1 MKKEKIDLFY
11 GALLHDIGKVIQR
24 ATGERKK
31 HALVG
36 ADWFDEIADNQVISD
51 QIRYHMANYQSD
63 KLGNDHLAYITYIAD
78 NIASGVDRRQ
88 SNEESD
94 EEASAKIWDTYTN
107 QADIFNVFG
116 VQTDKRYFK
125 PTVLNLKSEPNF
137 ASATYE
143 PFSKGDYAA
152 IATRIKNELA
162 EFEFNQAQIDSL
174 LNLFEATLSFVPSS
188 TNTKEIAD
196 ISLAEHS
203 RLTAAFALAIFDY
216 LEDKGRHNY
225 KEDLFT
231 KASAFYEQEAF
242 LLASFDLSGI
252 QDFIYNIATSGAAK
266 QLKARSLYL
275 DFMSEYIADSLLDKL
290 GLNRANLLYVG
301 GGHAYFVLANT
312 EKTVETLVQ
321 FEKDFNQF
329 LLANFQTRLYVAFG
343 WGSFAA
349 KDIMS
354 ELNSPESYRQVYQ
367 KASRMISEKKISRY
381 DYQTLMLLNRGGKSS
396 EKECDI
402 CHSVDNL
409 VDSKHLVDSEKKNQK
424 VCVICQGLYC
434 FSKEIAHNHFIITKN
449 KGLPIGPNAC
459 LKGIAFEKL
468 SQEDFSR
475 VYVKNDYKAGT
486 VKATHVFVGDYQH
499 TTIDKYADLS
509 KNENKLGIKR
519 LAVVRLDVDDLG
531 AAFMAGFSQQGN
543 GQYST
548 LSRSA
553 TFSRSMSL
561 FFKVYI
567 NQFASEKKLSIIYAG
582 GDDVFAI
589 GSWQDIIAFTVELR
603 QNFIKWTNGKLTL
616 SAGIGLFADKTPIS
630 LMAHQTGELEEAAKG
645 NEKDSISLFSS
656 DYTFK
661 FDQFITNVYDDK
673 LEQIRYFF
681 NHQDERGKNFI
692 YKLIEL
698 LRNYESEERMNVA
711 RLAYYLTRLEE
722 LTDKEERDK
731 FKQFKKLFF
740 KWYTNNE
747 SDRKEA
753 ELALLLYV
761 YEIRKD

>member
-1 MKKEKIDLFY
+1 M
-11 GALLHDIGKVIQR
+11 
-24 ATGERKK
+24 
-31 HALVG
+31 
-36 ADWFDEIADNQVISD
+36 
-51 QIRYHMANYQSD
+51 
-63 KLGNDHLAYITYIAD
+63 
-78 NIASGVDRRQ
+78 
-88 SNEESD
+88 
-94 EEASAKIWDTYTN
+94 
-107 QADIFNVFG
+107 
-116 VQTDKRYFK
+116 
-125 PTVLNLKSEPNF
+125 
-137 ASATYE
+137 
-143 PFSKGDYAA
+143 
-152 IATRIKNELA
+152 
-162 EFEFNQAQIDSL
+162 

-203 RLTAAFALAIFDY
+203 RLTAAFALAIYDY

-231 KASAFYEQEAF
+231 KASAFYEEEAF

-301 GGHAYFVLANT
+301 GGHAYFILANT

-396 EKECDI
+396 ERECDI
-402 CHSVDNL
+402 CHSVENL
-409 VDSKHLVDSEKKNQK
+409 VSYHDQK
-424 VCVICQGLYC
+424 VCDICQGLYQ
-434 FSKEIAHNHFIITKN
+434 FSKEIAHDHFIITEN
-449 KGLPIGPNAC
+449 EGLPIGPNAC
-459 LKGIAFEKL
+459 LKGLAFEKL
-468 SQEDFSR
+468 RQEDFSR

-486 VKATHVFVGDYQH
+486 VKATHVFVGDYQCDE
-499 TTIDKYADLS
+499 IYKYAALS
-509 KNENKLGIKR
+509 KNENGLGIKR

-567 NQFASEKKLSIIYAG
+567 NQFANDKKLSIIYAG

-603 QNFIKWTNGKLTL
+603 ENFIKWTNGKLTL

-630 LMAHQTGELEEAAKG
+630 LMAYQTGGLEEAAKG

-698 LRNYESEERMNVA
+698 LRNYESEEKMNVA

-740 KWYTNNE
+740 KWYTNSE
-747 SDRKEA
+747 SERKEA

>member
-1 MKKEKIDLFY
+1 
-11 GALLHDIGKVIQR
+11 
-24 ATGERKK
+24 
-31 HALVG
+31 
-36 ADWFDEIADNQVISD
+36 
-51 QIRYHMANYQSD
+51 
-63 KLGNDHLAYITYIAD
+63 
-78 NIASGVDRRQ
+78 
-88 SNEESD
+88 
-94 EEASAKIWDTYTN
+94 
-107 QADIFNVFG
+107 
-116 VQTDKRYFK
+116 
-125 PTVLNLKSEPNF
+125 
-137 ASATYE
+137 
-143 PFSKGDYAA
+143 
-152 IATRIKNELA
+152 
-162 EFEFNQAQIDSL
+162 
-174 LNLFEATLSFVPSS
+174 
-188 TNTKEIAD
+188 
-196 ISLAEHS
+196 
-203 RLTAAFALAIFDY
+203 
-216 LEDKGRHNY
+216 
-225 KEDLFT
+225 
-231 KASAFYEQEAF
+231 
-242 LLASFDLSGI
+242 
-252 QDFIYNIATSGAAK
+252 
-266 QLKARSLYL
+266 
-275 DFMSEYIADSLLDKL
+275 MSEYIADSLLDKL
-290 GLNRANLLYVG
+290 GLNRANMLYVG

-354 ELNSPESYRQVYQ
+354 ELNSSESYRQVYQ

-396 EKECDI
+396 ERECEI
-402 CHSVDNL
+402 CHSVENL
-409 VDSKHLVDSEKKNQK
+409 VSYHDQK
-424 VCVICQGLYC
+424 VCDICRGLYQ
-434 FSKEIAHNHFIITKN
+434 FSKEIAHDHFIIIEN
-449 KGLPIGPNAC
+449 EGLPIGPNAC
-459 LKGIAFEKL
+459 LKGVAFEKL
-468 SQEDFSR
+468 SQEAFSR

-486 VKATHVFVGDYQH
+486 VKATHVFVGDYQCDE
-499 TTIDKYADLS
+499 IYNYAALS
-509 KNENKLGIKR
+509 KNENGLGIKR

-567 NQFASEKKLSIIYAG
+567 NQFASDKKLSIIYAG

-603 QNFIKWTNGKLTL
+603 ENFIKWTNGKLTL

-698 LRNYESEERMNVA
+698 LRNHDCMNMA

-722 LTDKEERDK
+722 VTRKEDRSKFKTFKNLFYSWYTDKDDK
-731 FKQFKKLFF
+731 
-740 KWYTNNE
+740 
-747 SDRKEA
+747 DRKEA
-753 ELALLLYV
+753 ELALLLYI

>member
-1 MKKEKIDLFY
+1 
-11 GALLHDIGKVIQR
+11 
-24 ATGERKK
+24 
-31 HALVG
+31 
-36 ADWFDEIADNQVISD
+36 
-51 QIRYHMANYQSD
+51 MANYQSD

-94 EEASAKIWDTYTN
+94 EDASAKIWDTYTN

-116 VQTDKRYFK
+116 AQTDKRYFK

-137 ASATYE
+137 ASETYE

-152 IATRIKNELA
+152 IVTRIKNELA

-203 RLTAAFALAIFDY
+203 RLTAAFALAIYDY

-231 KASAFYEQEAF
+231 KASAFYEEEAF

-396 EKECDI
+396 ERECEI
-402 CHSVDNL
+402 CHSVENL
-409 VDSKHLVDSEKKNQK
+409 VSYHDQK
-424 VCVICQGLYC
+424 VCNICRGLYQ
-434 FSKEIAHNHFIITKN
+434 FSKEITHDHFIITEN
-449 KGLPIGPNAC
+449 EGLPIGPNAC
-459 LKGIAFEKL
+459 LKGLAFEEL
-468 SQEDFSR
+468 SHQDFSR

-486 VKATHVFVGDYQH
+486 VKATHVFVGDYQCDE
-499 TTIDKYADLS
+499 IYNYAALS
-509 KNENKLGIKR
+509 KNENGLGIKR

-567 NQFASEKKLSIIYAG
+567 NQFASDKKLTIIYAG

-589 GSWQDIIAFTVELR
+589 GSWQDIIAFIVELR

-698 LRNYESEERMNVA
+698 LRNYDSEEKMNVA

>member
-94 EEASAKIWDTYTN
+94 EDASAKIWDTYTN

-116 VQTDKRYFK
+116 AQTDKRYFK

-143 PFSKGDYAA
+143 PFSKGDYSA

-203 RLTAAFALAIFDY
+203 RLTAAFALAIYDY

-231 KASAFYEQEAF
+231 KASAFYEEEAF

-275 DFMSEYIADSLLDKL
+275 DFMSEYIADSLLDNL

-396 EKECDI
+396 ERECEI
-402 CHSVDNL
+402 CHSVENL
-409 VDSKHLVDSEKKNQK
+409 VSYHDQK
-424 VCVICQGLYC
+424 VCDICRGLYQ
-434 FSKEIAHNHFIITKN
+434 FSKEIAHDHFIITEN
-449 KGLPIGPNAC
+449 EGLPIGPNAC

-486 VKATHVFVGDYQH
+486 VKATHVFVGDYQCDE
-499 TTIDKYADLS
+499 IYNYAALS
-509 KNENKLGIKR
+509 KNENGLGIKR

-567 NQFASEKKLSIIYAG
+567 NQFANDKKLSIIYAG

-698 LRNYESEERMNVA
+698 LRNYESEEKMNVA

>member
-94 EEASAKIWDTYTN
+94 EDASAKIWDTYTN

-116 VQTDKRYFK
+116 AQTDKRYFK

-137 ASATYE
+137 ASETYE

-152 IATRIKNELA
+152 IVTRIKNELA

-203 RLTAAFALAIFDY
+203 RLTAAFALAIYDY

-231 KASAFYEQEAF
+231 KASAFYEEEAF

-343 WGSFAA
+343 WGSFVA

-396 EKECDI
+396 ERECEI
-402 CHSVDNL
+402 CHSVENL
-409 VDSKHLVDSEKKNQK
+409 VSYHDQK
-424 VCVICQGLYC
+424 VCNICRGLYQ
-434 FSKEIAHNHFIITKN
+434 FSKEITHDHFIITEN
-449 KGLPIGPNAC
+449 EGLPIGPNAC
-459 LKGIAFEKL
+459 LKGLAFEEL
-468 SQEDFSR
+468 SHQDFSR

-486 VKATHVFVGDYQH
+486 VKATHVFVGDYQCDE
-499 TTIDKYADLS
+499 IYNYAALS
-509 KNENKLGIKR
+509 KNENGLGIKR

-567 NQFASEKKLSIIYAG
+567 NQFASDKKLTIIYAG

-698 LRNYESEERMNVA
+698 LRNYDSEEKMNVA

>member
-63 KLGNDHLAYITYIAD
+63 KLSNDHLAYITYIAD

-94 EEASAKIWDTYTN
+94 EDASAKIWDTYTN

-116 VQTDKRYFK
+116 AQTDKRYFK

-137 ASATYE
+137 ASETYE

-152 IATRIKNELA
+152 IVTRIKNELA

-203 RLTAAFALAIFDY
+203 RLTADFALAIYDY

-231 KASAFYEQEAF
+231 KASAFYEEEAF

-396 EKECDI
+396 ERECEI
-402 CHSVDNL
+402 CHSVENL
-409 VDSKHLVDSEKKNQK
+409 VSYHEQK
-424 VCVICQGLYC
+424 VCNICRGLYQ
-434 FSKEIAHNHFIITKN
+434 FSKEITHDHFIITEN
-449 KGLPIGPNAC
+449 EGLPIGPNAC
-459 LKGIAFEKL
+459 LKGLAFEEL
-468 SQEDFSR
+468 SHQDFSR
-475 VYVKNDYKAGT
+475 KKKKNDYKAGT
-486 VKATHVFVGDYQH
+486 VKATHVFVGDYQCDE
-499 TTIDKYADLS
+499 IYNYAALS
-509 KNENKLGIKR
+509 KNENGLGIKR

-567 NQFASEKKLSIIYAG
+567 NQFASDKKLTIIYAG

-698 LRNYESEERMNVA
+698 LRNYESEEKMNVA

>member
-36 ADWFDEIADNQVISD
+36 ADWFDEIADNQGISD

-94 EEASAKIWDTYTN
+94 EDASAKIWDTYTN

-116 VQTDKRYFK
+116 AQTDKRYFK

-137 ASATYE
+137 ASETYE

-152 IATRIKNELA
+152 IVTRIKNELA

-203 RLTAAFALAIFDY
+203 RLTAAFALAIYDY

-231 KASAFYEQEAF
+231 KASAFYEEEAF

-396 EKECDI
+396 ERECEI
-402 CHSVDNL
+402 CHSVENL
-409 VDSKHLVDSEKKNQK
+409 VSYHDQK
-424 VCVICQGLYC
+424 VCNICRGLYQ
-434 FSKEIAHNHFIITKN
+434 FSKEITHDHFIITEN
-449 KGLPIGPNAC
+449 EGLPIGPNAC
-459 LKGIAFEKL
+459 LKGLAFEEL
-468 SQEDFSR
+468 SHQDFSR

-486 VKATHVFVGDYQH
+486 VKATHVFVGDYQCDE
-499 TTIDKYADLS
+499 IYNYAALS
-509 KNENKLGIKR
+509 KNENGLGIKR

-567 NQFASEKKLSIIYAG
+567 NQFASDKKLTIIYAG

-698 LRNYESEERMNVA
+698 LRNYDSEEKMNVA

>member
-51 QIRYHMANYQSD
+51 QIRYHMANYQND
-63 KLGNDHLAYITYIAD
+63 ELGNDHLAYITYIAD

-116 VQTDKRYFK
+116 AQTDKRYFK

-152 IATRIKNELA
+152 ITTRIKNELA

-203 RLTAAFALAIFDY
+203 RLTAAFALAIYDY
-216 LEDKGRHNY
+216 LEDKDRYNY
-225 KEDLFT
+225 KDDLFT
-231 KASAFYEQEAF
+231 KASDFYEEEAF

-312 EKTVETLVQ
+312 EKTVETVVQ

-349 KDIMS
+349 KNIMS

-381 DYQTLMLLNRGGKSS
+381 DYQTLILLNRGGKSS
-396 EKECDI
+396 ERECEI
-402 CHSVDNL
+402 CHSVENL
-409 VDSKHLVDSEKKNQK
+409 VSYHDQK
-424 VCVICQGLYC
+424 VCDICRGLYQ
-434 FSKEIAHNHFIITKN
+434 FSKEIAHDHFIITKSE
-449 KGLPIGPNAC
+449 GLPIGPNAC
-459 LKGIAFEKL
+459 LKGVAFEEL
-468 SQEDFSR
+468 SDEEFSR

-486 VKATHVFVGDYQH
+486 VKATHVFVGDYQCDE
-499 TTIDKYADLS
+499 IYNYAALS
-509 KNENKLGIKR
+509 KNENGLGIKR

-567 NQFASEKKLSIIYAG
+567 NQFASDKKLSIIYAG

-661 FDQFITNVYDDK
+661 FDQFIANVYDDK

-698 LRNYESEERMNVA
+698 LRNYESEEKMNVA

>member
-94 EEASAKIWDTYTN
+94 EDTSAKIWDTYTN

-116 VQTDKRYFK
+116 AQTDKRYFK
-125 PTVLNLKSEPNF
+125 PTVLNLKSKPNF

-152 IATRIKNELA
+152 IATCIKNELA
-162 EFEFNQAQIDSL
+162 EFEFNQVQIDSL

-196 ISLAEHS
+196 ISLSEHS
-203 RLTAAFALAIFDY
+203 RLTAAFALAIYDY

-231 KASAFYEQEAF
+231 KVSAFYEEEAF

-252 QDFIYNIATSGAAK
+252 QDFIYNINIATNGAAK

-290 GLNRANLLYVG
+290 GLNRANMLYVG

-367 KASRMISEKKISRY
+367 KASRMISKKKISRY

-396 EKECDI
+396 ERECEI
-402 CHSVDNL
+402 CHSVENL
-409 VDSKHLVDSEKKNQK
+409 VSYHDQK
-424 VCVICQGLYC
+424 VCDICRGLYQ
-434 FSKEIAHNHFIITKN
+434 FSKEIAHDHFIITEN
-449 KGLPIGPNAC
+449 EGLPIGPNAC
-459 LKGIAFEKL
+459 LKGVAFEKL
-468 SQEDFSR
+468 SQEAFSR

-486 VKATHVFVGDYQH
+486 VKATHVFVGDYQCDE
-499 TTIDKYADLS
+499 IYNYAALS
-509 KNENKLGIKR
+509 KNENGLGIKR

-567 NQFASEKKLSIIYAG
+567 NQFASDKKLSIIYAG

-661 FDQFITNVYDDK
+661 FDRFITNVYDDK

-698 LRNYESEERMNVA
+698 LRNYESEEKMNVA

-722 LTDKEERDK
+722 LTDKDERDK

>member
-36 ADWFDEIADNQVISD
+36 ADWFNEIADNQVISD

-94 EEASAKIWDTYTN
+94 EDASAKIWDTYTN

-116 VQTDKRYFK
+116 AQTDKRYFK

-137 ASATYE
+137 ASETYE

-152 IATRIKNELA
+152 IVTRIKNELA

-203 RLTAAFALAIFDY
+203 RLTAAFALAIYDY

-231 KASAFYEQEAF
+231 KASAFYEEEAF

-396 EKECDI
+396 ERECEI
-402 CHSVDNL
+402 CHSVENL
-409 VDSKHLVDSEKKNQK
+409 VSYHDQK
-424 VCVICQGLYC
+424 VCNICRGLYQ
-434 FSKEIAHNHFIITKN
+434 FSKEITHDHFIITEN
-449 KGLPIGPNAC
+449 EGLPIGPNAC
-459 LKGIAFEKL
+459 LKGLAFEEL
-468 SQEDFSR
+468 SHQDFSR

-486 VKATHVFVGDYQH
+486 VKATHVFVGDYQCDE
-499 TTIDKYADLS
+499 IYNYAALS
-509 KNENKLGIKR
+509 KNENGLGIKR

-567 NQFASEKKLSIIYAG
+567 NQFASDKKLTIIYAG

-698 LRNYESEERMNVA
+698 LRNYDSEEKMNVA

>member
-94 EEASAKIWDTYTN
+94 EDASAKIWDTYTN

-116 VQTDKRYFK
+116 AQTDKRYFK

-137 ASATYE
+137 ASETYE

-152 IATRIKNELA
+152 ILTRIKNELA

-203 RLTAAFALAIFDY
+203 RLTAAFALAIYDY

-231 KASAFYEQEAF
+231 KASAFYEEEAF

-396 EKECDI
+396 ERECEI
-402 CHSVDNL
+402 CHSVENL
-409 VDSKHLVDSEKKNQK
+409 VSYHDQK
-424 VCVICQGLYC
+424 VCNICRGLYQ
-434 FSKEIAHNHFIITKN
+434 FSKEITHDHFIITEN
-449 KGLPIGPNAC
+449 EGLPIGPNAC
-459 LKGIAFEKL
+459 LKGLAFEEL
-468 SQEDFSR
+468 SHQDFSR

-486 VKATHVFVGDYQH
+486 VKATHVFVGDYQCDE
-499 TTIDKYADLS
+499 IYNYAALS
-509 KNENKLGIKR
+509 KNENGLGIKR

-567 NQFASEKKLSIIYAG
+567 NQFASDKKLTIIYAG

-698 LRNYESEERMNVA
+698 LRNYDSEEKMNVA

>member
-137 ASATYE
+137 ASATYK

-203 RLTAAFALAIFDY
+203 RLTAAFALAIYDF

-231 KASAFYEQEAF
+231 KASAFYEEEAF

-396 EKECDI
+396 ERECEI
-402 CHSVDNL
+402 CHSVENL
-409 VDSKHLVDSEKKNQK
+409 VSYHDQK
-424 VCVICQGLYC
+424 VCDICRGLYQ
-434 FSKEIAHNHFIITKN
+434 FSKEIAHDHFIITEN
-449 KGLPIGPNAC
+449 EGLPIGPNAC

-486 VKATHVFVGDYQH
+486 VKATHVFVGDYQCDE
-499 TTIDKYADLS
+499 IYNYAALS
-509 KNENKLGIKR
+509 KNENGLGIKR

-567 NQFASEKKLSIIYAG
+567 NQFASDKKLSIIYAG

>member
-1 MKKEKIDLFY
+1 M
-11 GALLHDIGKVIQR
+11 
-24 ATGERKK
+24 
-31 HALVG
+31 
-36 ADWFDEIADNQVISD
+36 
-51 QIRYHMANYQSD
+51 
-63 KLGNDHLAYITYIAD
+63 
-78 NIASGVDRRQ
+78 
-88 SNEESD
+88 
-94 EEASAKIWDTYTN
+94 
-107 QADIFNVFG
+107 
-116 VQTDKRYFK
+116 
-125 PTVLNLKSEPNF
+125 
-137 ASATYE
+137 
-143 PFSKGDYAA
+143 
-152 IATRIKNELA
+152 A
-162 EFEFNQAQIDSL
+162 EFEFNQVQIDSL

-196 ISLAEHS
+196 ISLADHS
-203 RLTAAFALAIFDY
+203 RLTAAFALAIYDY

-231 KASAFYEQEAF
+231 KASAFYEEEAF

-252 QDFIYNIATSGAAK
+252 QDFIYNINIATNGAAK

-290 GLNRANLLYVG
+290 GLNRANMLYVG

-396 EKECDI
+396 ERECEI
-402 CHSVDNL
+402 CHSVENL
-409 VDSKHLVDSEKKNQK
+409 VAYHDQK
-424 VCVICQGLYC
+424 VCDICRGLYQ
-434 FSKEIAHNHFIITKN
+434 FSKEIAHDHFIITEN
-449 KGLPIGPNAC
+449 EGLPIGPNAC
-459 LKGIAFEKL
+459 LKGVAFEKL
-468 SQEDFSR
+468 SQEAFSR

-486 VKATHVFVGDYQH
+486 VKATHVFVGDYQCDE
-499 TTIDKYADLS
+499 IYKYAALS
-509 KNENKLGIKR
+509 KNENGLGIKR

-567 NQFASEKKLSIIYAG
+567 NQFASDKKLSIIYAG

-603 QNFIKWTNGKLTL
+603 ENFIKWTNGKLTL

-661 FDQFITNVYDDK
+661 FDRFITNVYDDK

-698 LRNYESEERMNVA
+698 LRNYDRMNMA
-711 RLAYYLTRLEE
+711 RLSYYLTRLEE
-722 LTDKEERDK
+722 LTRETDRDK
-731 FKQFKKLFF
+731 FKTFKNLFYS
-740 KWYTNNE
+740 WYTNKDDK
-747 SDRKEA
+747 DRKEA
-753 ELALLLYV
+753 ELALLLYI

>member
-94 EEASAKIWDTYTN
+94 EDTSAKIWDTYTN

-116 VQTDKRYFK
+116 AQTDKRYFK
-125 PTVLNLKSEPNF
+125 PTVLNLKSKPNF

-152 IATRIKNELA
+152 IATCIKNELA
-162 EFEFNQAQIDSL
+162 EFEFNQVQIDSL

-196 ISLAEHS
+196 ISLADHS
-203 RLTAAFALAIFDY
+203 RLTAAFALAIYDY

-231 KASAFYEQEAF
+231 KVSAFYEEEAF

-252 QDFIYNIATSGAAK
+252 QDFIYNINIATNGAAK

-290 GLNRANLLYVG
+290 GLNRANMLYVG

-367 KASRMISEKKISRY
+367 KASRMISKKKISRY

-396 EKECDI
+396 ERECEI
-402 CHSVDNL
+402 CHSVENL
-409 VDSKHLVDSEKKNQK
+409 VSYHDQK
-424 VCVICQGLYC
+424 VCDICRGLYQ
-434 FSKEIAHNHFIITKN
+434 FSKEIAHDHFIITEN
-449 KGLPIGPNAC
+449 EGLPIGPNAC
-459 LKGIAFEKL
+459 LKGVAFEKL
-468 SQEDFSR
+468 SQESFSR

-486 VKATHVFVGDYQH
+486 IKATHVFVGDYQCDEIH
-499 TTIDKYADLS
+499 KYAALS
-509 KNENKLGIKR
+509 KNEDGLGIKR

-531 AAFMAGFSQQGN
+531 AAFMAGFSRQGN

-567 NQFASEKKLSIIYAG
+567 NQFASDKKLSIIYAG

-661 FDQFITNVYDDK
+661 FDRFITNVYDDK

-698 LRNYESEERMNVA
+698 LRNYESEEKMNVA

-722 LTDKEERDK
+722 LTDKDERDK

>member
-1 MKKEKIDLFY
+1 M
-11 GALLHDIGKVIQR
+11 
-24 ATGERKK
+24 
-31 HALVG
+31 
-36 ADWFDEIADNQVISD
+36 
-51 QIRYHMANYQSD
+51 
-63 KLGNDHLAYITYIAD
+63 
-78 NIASGVDRRQ
+78 
-88 SNEESD
+88 
-94 EEASAKIWDTYTN
+94 
-107 QADIFNVFG
+107 
-116 VQTDKRYFK
+116 
-125 PTVLNLKSEPNF
+125 
-137 ASATYE
+137 
-143 PFSKGDYAA
+143 
-152 IATRIKNELA
+152 
-162 EFEFNQAQIDSL
+162 
-174 LNLFEATLSFVPSS
+174 PSS

-203 RLTAAFALAIFDY
+203 RLTAAFALAIYDY

-231 KASAFYEQEAF
+231 KASAFYEEEAF

-290 GLNRANLLYVG
+290 GLNRANLLYVS

-354 ELNSPESYRQVYQ
+354 ELNSPESYRQIYQ
-367 KASRMISEKKISRY
+367 KASRMISKKKISRY

-396 EKECDI
+396 ERECEI
-402 CHSVDNL
+402 CHSVENL
-409 VDSKHLVDSEKKNQK
+409 VAYHDQK
-424 VCVICQGLYC
+424 VCDICRGLYQL
-434 FSKEIAHNHFIITKN
+434 SKEIAHDHFIITEN
-449 KGLPIGPNAC
+449 EGLPIGPNAC
-459 LKGIAFEKL
+459 LKGVAFEKL
-468 SQEDFSR
+468 SQEAFSR

-486 VKATHVFVGDYQH
+486 VKATHVFVGDYQCDE
-499 TTIDKYADLS
+499 IYNYAALS
-509 KNENKLGIKR
+509 KNENGLGIKR

-531 AAFMAGFSQQGN
+531 AAFMVGFSQQGN

-567 NQFASEKKLSIIYAG
+567 NQFASDKKLSIIYAG

-603 QNFIKWTNGKLTL
+603 ENFIKWTNGKLTL

-661 FDQFITNVYDDK
+661 FDRFITNVYDDK

-698 LRNYESEERMNVA
+698 LRNHDRMNMA

-722 LTDKEERDK
+722 LTRETDRDK
-731 FKQFKKLFF
+731 FKTFKNLFYS
-740 KWYTNNE
+740 WYTNKNDK
-747 SDRKEA
+747 DRKEA
-753 ELALLLYV
+753 ELALLLYI

>member
-1 MKKEKIDLFY
+1 M
-11 GALLHDIGKVIQR
+11 
-24 ATGERKK
+24 
-31 HALVG
+31 
-36 ADWFDEIADNQVISD
+36 
-51 QIRYHMANYQSD
+51 
-63 KLGNDHLAYITYIAD
+63 
-78 NIASGVDRRQ
+78 
-88 SNEESD
+88 
-94 EEASAKIWDTYTN
+94 
-107 QADIFNVFG
+107 
-116 VQTDKRYFK
+116 
-125 PTVLNLKSEPNF
+125 
-137 ASATYE
+137 
-143 PFSKGDYAA
+143 
-152 IATRIKNELA
+152 
-162 EFEFNQAQIDSL
+162 
-174 LNLFEATLSFVPSS
+174 PSS

-196 ISLAEHS
+196 ISLADHS
-203 RLTAAFALAIFDY
+203 RLTAAFALAIYDY

-231 KASAFYEQEAF
+231 KVSAFYEEEAF

-252 QDFIYNIATSGAAK
+252 QDFIYNINIATNGAAK

-290 GLNRANLLYVG
+290 GLNRANMLYVG

-367 KASRMISEKKISRY
+367 KASRMISKKKISRY

-396 EKECDI
+396 ERECEI
-402 CHSVDNL
+402 CHSVENL
-409 VDSKHLVDSEKKNQK
+409 VSYHDQK
-424 VCVICQGLYC
+424 VCDICRGLYQ
-434 FSKEIAHNHFIITKN
+434 FSKEIAHDHFIITEN
-449 KGLPIGPNAC
+449 EGLPIGPNAC
-459 LKGIAFEKL
+459 LKGVAFEKL
-468 SQEDFSR
+468 SQEAFSR

-486 VKATHVFVGDYQH
+486 VKATHVFVGDYQCDE
-499 TTIDKYADLS
+499 IYNYAALS
-509 KNENKLGIKR
+509 KNENGLGIKR

-567 NQFASEKKLSIIYAG
+567 NQFASDKKLSIIYAG

-603 QNFIKWTNGKLTL
+603 ENFIKWTNGKLTL

-661 FDQFITNVYDDK
+661 FDRFITNVYDDK

-698 LRNYESEERMNVA
+698 LRNHDRMNMS

-722 LTDKEERDK
+722 LTRETDRDK
-731 FKQFKKLFF
+731 FKTFKNLFYS
-740 KWYTNNE
+740 WYTNKNDK
-747 SDRKEA
+747 DRKEA
-753 ELALLLYV
+753 ELALLLYI

>member
-36 ADWFDEIADNQVISD
+36 ADWFDEVADNQVISD

-63 KLGNDHLAYITYIAD
+63 KLSNDHLAYITYIAD

-94 EEASAKIWDTYTN
+94 EDASAKIWDTYTN

-116 VQTDKRYFK
+116 AKTDKRYFK

-143 PFSKGDYAA
+143 PFSKGDYAS

-162 EFEFNQAQIDSL
+162 AFEFNQTQIDSL

-203 RLTAAFALAIFDY
+203 RLTAAFALAIHDY
-216 LEDKGRHNY
+216 LEDKDRHNY

-231 KASAFYEQEAF
+231 KASAFYEEEAF

-367 KASRMISEKKISRY
+367 KAGRMISEKKISRY

-396 EKECDI
+396 ERECDI
-402 CHSVDNL
+402 CHSVENL
-409 VDSKHLVDSEKKNQK
+409 VSYHDQK
-424 VCVICQGLYC
+424 VCDICRGLYQ
-434 FSKEIAHNHFIITKN
+434 FSKEIAHDHFIITEN
-449 KGLPIGPNAC
+449 EGLPIGPNAC
-459 LKGIAFEKL
+459 LKGAAFEKL
-468 SQEDFSR
+468 SQESFSR

-486 VKATHVFVGDYQH
+486 VKATHVFVGDYQCDE
-499 TTIDKYADLS
+499 IYNYAALS
-509 KNENKLGIKR
+509 KNQNGLGIKR

-567 NQFASEKKLSIIYAG
+567 NQFASDKKLSIIYAG

-630 LMAHQTGELEEAAKG
+630 LMAHQTGELEEVAKS

-698 LRNYESEERMNVA
+698 LRNHDRMNMA

-722 LTDKEERDK
+722 LTRETDRDK
-731 FKQFKKLFF
+731 FKTFKNLFYS
-740 KWYTNNE
+740 WYTNKDDK
-747 SDRKEA
+747 DRKEA
-753 ELALLLYV
+753 ELALLLYI

>member
-51 QIRYHMANYQSD
+51 QISYHMANYQSD

-88 SNEESD
+88 SKEESD

-116 VQTDKRYFK
+116 AQTDKRYFK

-137 ASATYE
+137 ASATHE

-203 RLTAAFALAIFDY
+203 RLTAAFALAIYDY

-231 KASAFYEQEAF
+231 KASAFYEEEAF

-396 EKECDI
+396 EKECEI
-402 CHSVDNL
+402 CHSVENL
-409 VDSKHLVDSEKKNQK
+409 VSYHDQK
-424 VCVICQGLYC
+424 VCEICRGLYQ
-434 FSKEIAHNHFIITKN
+434 FSKEIAHDHFIITEN
-449 KGLPIGPNAC
+449 EGLPIGPNAC

-468 SQEDFSR
+468 SQEAFSR

-486 VKATHVFVGDYQH
+486 VKATHVFVGDYQY
-499 TTIDKYADLS
+499 TTIDEYADLS

-567 NQFASEKKLSIIYAG
+567 NQFASDKKLSIIYAG

-661 FDQFITNVYDDK
+661 FDQFIANVYDDK
-673 LEQIRYFF
+673 LEQVRYFF

-698 LRNYESEERMNVA
+698 LRNYESEEKMNVA

>member
-36 ADWFDEIADNQVISD
+36 ADWFDEIANNQVISD

-94 EEASAKIWDTYTN
+94 EGASDKIWDTYTN

-116 VQTDKRYFK
+116 AQTDKRYFK

-137 ASATYE
+137 ASATYK

-203 RLTAAFALAIFDY
+203 RLTAAFALAIYDY

-231 KASAFYEQEAF
+231 KASAFYEEEAF

-312 EKTVETLVQ
+312 EKTVETLIQ

-396 EKECDI
+396 ERECEI
-402 CHSVDNL
+402 CHSVENL
-409 VDSKHLVDSEKKNQK
+409 VSYHDQK
-424 VCVICQGLYC
+424 VCDICRGLYQ
-434 FSKEIAHNHFIITKN
+434 FSKEITHDHFIITEN
-449 KGLPIGPNAC
+449 EGLPIGPNAC

-468 SQEDFSR
+468 SQEAFSR

-486 VKATHVFVGDYQH
+486 VKATHVFVGDYQCDE
-499 TTIDKYADLS
+499 IYNYAALS
-509 KNENKLGIKR
+509 KNENGLGIKR

-567 NQFASEKKLSIIYAG
+567 NQFASDKKLTIIYAG

-630 LMAHQTGELEEAAKG
+630 LMAHQTGELEEAAKDNG
-645 NEKDSISLFSS
+645 NDNKKDSISLFSA

-661 FDQFITNVYDDK
+661 FDQFITNIYDDK

-698 LRNYESEERMNVA
+698 LRNHDRMNMA

-722 LTDKEERDK
+722 LTRETDRDK
-731 FKQFKKLFF
+731 FKTFKNLFYS
-740 KWYTNNE
+740 WYTNKDDK
-747 SDRKEA
+747 DRKEA

>member
-1 MKKEKIDLFY
+1 M
-11 GALLHDIGKVIQR
+11 
-24 ATGERKK
+24 
-31 HALVG
+31 
-36 ADWFDEIADNQVISD
+36 
-51 QIRYHMANYQSD
+51 
-63 KLGNDHLAYITYIAD
+63 
-78 NIASGVDRRQ
+78 
-88 SNEESD
+88 
-94 EEASAKIWDTYTN
+94 
-107 QADIFNVFG
+107 
-116 VQTDKRYFK
+116 
-125 PTVLNLKSEPNF
+125 
-137 ASATYE
+137 
-143 PFSKGDYAA
+143 
-152 IATRIKNELA
+152 
-162 EFEFNQAQIDSL
+162 
-174 LNLFEATLSFVPSS
+174 
-188 TNTKEIAD
+188 
-196 ISLAEHS
+196 
-203 RLTAAFALAIFDY
+203 
-216 LEDKGRHNY
+216 
-225 KEDLFT
+225 
-231 KASAFYEQEAF
+231 
-242 LLASFDLSGI
+242 
-252 QDFIYNIATSGAAK
+252 
-266 QLKARSLYL
+266 
-275 DFMSEYIADSLLDKL
+275 
-290 GLNRANLLYVG
+290 LYVG

-367 KASRMISEKKISRY
+367 KASRMISKKKISRY

-396 EKECDI
+396 ERECEI
-402 CHSVDNL
+402 CHSVENL
-409 VDSKHLVDSEKKNQK
+409 VSYHDQK
-424 VCVICQGLYC
+424 VCDICRGLYQ
-434 FSKEIAHNHFIITKN
+434 FSKEIAHDHFIITEN
-449 KGLPIGPNAC
+449 EGLPIGPNAC
-459 LKGIAFEKL
+459 LKGVAFEKL
-468 SQEDFSR
+468 SQEAFSR

-486 VKATHVFVGDYQH
+486 VKATHVFVGDYQCDE
-499 TTIDKYADLS
+499 IYNYAALS
-509 KNENKLGIKR
+509 KNENGLGIKR

-567 NQFASEKKLSIIYAG
+567 NQFASDKKLSIIYAG

-603 QNFIKWTNGKLTL
+603 ENFIKWTNGKLTL
-616 SAGIGLFADKTPIS
+616 SAGISLFADKTPIR

-661 FDQFITNVYDDK
+661 FDRFITNVYDDK

-698 LRNYESEERMNVA
+698 LRNHDRMNMA

-722 LTDKEERDK
+722 LTRETDRDK
-731 FKQFKKLFF
+731 FKTFKNLFYS
-740 KWYTNNE
+740 WYTNKDDK
-747 SDRKEA
+747 DRKEA
-753 ELALLLYV
+753 ELALLLYI

>member
-63 KLGNDHLAYITYIAD
+63 KLSNDHLAYITYIAD

-94 EEASAKIWDTYTN
+94 EEVSAKIWDTYTN

-116 VQTDKRYFK
+116 AQTDKRYFK

-137 ASATYE
+137 ASETYE

-152 IATRIKNELA
+152 IVTRIKNELA

-203 RLTAAFALAIFDY
+203 RLTAAFALAIYDY

-231 KASAFYEQEAF
+231 KASAFYEEEAF

-321 FEKDFNQF
+321 FVKDFNQF

-396 EKECDI
+396 ERECEI
-402 CHSVDNL
+402 CHSVENL
-409 VDSKHLVDSEKKNQK
+409 VSYHDQK
-424 VCVICQGLYC
+424 VCDICRDLYQ
-434 FSKEIAHNHFIITKN
+434 FSKEIAHDHFIITEN
-449 KGLPIGPNAC
+449 EGLPIGPNAC
-459 LKGIAFEKL
+459 LKGLAFEKL
-468 SQEDFSR
+468 SQESFSR

-486 VKATHVFVGDYQH
+486 VKATHVFIGDYQCDE
-499 TTIDKYADLS
+499 IYNYAALS
-509 KNENKLGIKR
+509 KNENGLGIKR

-567 NQFASEKKLSIIYAG
+567 NQFASDKKLSIIYAG

-630 LMAHQTGELEEAAKG
+630 LMAHQTGELEEAAKV

-698 LRNYESEERMNVA
+698 LRNYESEEKMNVA